1 VPARR
6 HLFATI
12 LRRSATLASPRRHA
26 VELNYESTVRR
37 MGGGPKKDSMQPVD
51 QLAVTTFG
59 LRVWRDL
66 ALLAAEGL
74 AIGVVASAMF
84 ALAVFAVVR

>member
-1 VPARR
+1 
-6 HLFATI
+6 
-12 LRRSATLASPRRHA
+12 
-26 VELNYESTVRR
+26 
-37 MGGGPKKDSMQPVD
+37 MQPVD

-66 ALLAAEGL
+66 ALLAAEGF
-74 AIGVVASAMF
+74 AIGVVASATF